1 MIAALRRKVR
11 SLGRDTQGNFA
22 VELALAVPVMA
33 ALVLSGVE
41 VTRFVMLNQKIER
54 TSVSVADLIS
64 QAESLT
70 VNDIDNVFQA
80 TAGVMSPFDLLANG
94 TIIVSSVSAEGGSA
108 PLVNWQRS
116 YGEPGNASTVGAS
129 GASATLP
136 PGFEVRD
143 NESVIVAEVH
153 FGYTPLIADS
163 VIGNKNLYNFAVFRP
178 RFGSLT
184 SLN

>member
-1 MIAALRRKVR
+1 MINALLQKII
-11 SLGRDTQGNFA
+11 SLGRDARGNFA

-41 VTRFVMLNQKIER
+41 VTRFVMLNQKLER

-70 VNDIDNVFQA
+70 VSDIDNVFLA
-80 TAGVMSPFDLLANG
+80 TSGVMSPFDLLANG

-108 PLVNWQRS
+108 PQVNWQRA
-116 YGEPGNASTVGAS
+116 YGEPGNTSAVGAA
-129 GASATLP
+129 GAGATLP
-136 PGFEVRD
+136 PGFVVRD
-143 NESVIVAEVH
+143 NESVIVAEVL
-153 FGYTPLIADS
+153 FDYTPLIVDS